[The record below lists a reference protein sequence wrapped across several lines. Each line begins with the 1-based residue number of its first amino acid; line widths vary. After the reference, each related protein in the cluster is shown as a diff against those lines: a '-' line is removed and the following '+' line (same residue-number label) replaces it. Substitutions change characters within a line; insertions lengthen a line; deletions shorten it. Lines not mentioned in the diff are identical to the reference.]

1 MKNTNIIKRSVAGV
15 LITAVAVCAFG
26 CSKTSISRKDVDR
39 AFREASKEYGL
50 EDLDWESI
58 YDSDTRKLGYSSK
71 TAQGDDAV
79 ALFYSKVGL
88 VFDIP
93 KSDMP
98 EIKEMELFYLSGDE
112 IVYGHYII
120 FKNEEDC
127 EEYCDMFCDFW
138 EAETGEEKGFNC
150 FTYVSDNRIEAVYQ
164 DGTTLIWFT
173 EIIRETPE
181 MLPYIYKKLGL
192 SFPEN

>member
-98 EIKEMELFYLSGDE
+98 EIKEMESFYLSGDE

-138 EAETGEEKGFNC
+138 GAETGEEKGFNC

-164 DGTTLIWFT
+164 DGTTLI
-173 EIIRETPE
+173 
-181 MLPYIYKKLGL
+181 
-192 SFPEN
+192 